1 MFWGLLGVLLIPA
14 KIVFA
19 GWVAYLI
26 YSYLIGLL

>member
-19 GWVAYLI
+19 VWIAYII
-26 YSYLIGLL
+26 YSYLLGLI

>member
-19 GWVAYLI
+19 VWIAYVI
-26 YSYLIGLL
+26 YGYLIGLL

>member
-19 GWVAYLI
+19 VWVAYLI
-26 YSYLIGLL
+26 YSCLIGLL

>member
-19 GWVAYLI
+19 IWIAYMI
-26 YSYLIGLL
+26 YSYLLGLV

>member
-14 KIVFA
+14 KIA
-19 GWVAYLI
+19 LACWIAYMI